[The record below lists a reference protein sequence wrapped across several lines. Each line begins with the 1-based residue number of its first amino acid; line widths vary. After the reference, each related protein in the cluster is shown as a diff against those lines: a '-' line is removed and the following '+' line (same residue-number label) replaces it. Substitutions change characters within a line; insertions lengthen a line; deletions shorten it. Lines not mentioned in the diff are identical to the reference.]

1 MHLEV
6 DTTIEQRL
14 SMDVADEI
22 SLTKTGTLWQ
32 EEPTTI
38 FETNLI
44 EFKKLEPV
52 VLRVTSSG
60 QANLEMMAKMREATR
75 YSVDFTASGN
85 TVISKTSD
93 EQKMF
98 V

>member
-14 SMDVADEI
+14 SIDVDDEI
-22 SLTKTGTLWQ
+22 SLTKSDMLWQ

-60 QANLEMMAKMREATR
+60 QANLELMAKMREETH
-75 YSVDFTASGN
+75 YSVDFTARGN
-85 TVISKTSD
+85 TVISKD
-93 EQKMF
+93 KN
-98 V
+98 